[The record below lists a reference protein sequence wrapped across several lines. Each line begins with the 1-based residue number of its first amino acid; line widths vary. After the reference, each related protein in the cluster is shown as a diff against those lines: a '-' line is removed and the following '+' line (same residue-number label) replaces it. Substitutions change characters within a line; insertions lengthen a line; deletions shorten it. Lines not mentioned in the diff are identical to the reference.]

1 MATRYRCY
9 LLDHDRIV
17 AEEPIES
24 DDDATAVLKA
34 DQILGVSRCT
44 EAEIWD
50 YDRKV
55 SIISRKATAG

>member
-24 DDDATAVLKA
+24 DDDATAVVESGSNSGRLA
-34 DQILGVSRCT
+34 MH
-44 EAEIWD
+44 
-50 YDRKV
+50 
-55 SIISRKATAG
+55 